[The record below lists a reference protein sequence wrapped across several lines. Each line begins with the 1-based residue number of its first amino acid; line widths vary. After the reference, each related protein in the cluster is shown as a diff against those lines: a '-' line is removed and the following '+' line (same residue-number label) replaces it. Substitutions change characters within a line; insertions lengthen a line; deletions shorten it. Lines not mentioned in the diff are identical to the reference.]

1 MIDFLN
7 TFGAQDVFVRNLHA
21 LAGTLALTKHTND
34 FDTDTDWEQTK
45 KRLSSQILTT
55 IN

>member
-1 MIDFLN
+1 MHRTIN
-7 TFGAQDVFVRNLHA
+7 PHA

-34 FDTDTDWEQTK
+34 FDTDPDTDSNWEQTK
-45 KRLSSQILTT
+45 NRLPNQILTT